1 MSSYNKL
8 VCPHCGHD
16 GTQETARPPLGSC
29 GFNYLADDVVC
40 REVRCHDDGGR
51 VRLSS
56 DFKCQGSRGTNP
68 RLECRSCWQTFPVPE
83 GVLLDVSTEQPPA
96 TSATPE
102 TVQEQAV
109 AGAGNGVSN
118 SAGDLAKNLAALI
131 RGALEEVDRG
141 RAARIAGMEA
151 GIASL
156 ARITEGVAP
165 LREGLAALLP
175 QVASLGE
182 AQPLLQT
189 RLVAIETAV
198 GAQAESQAQHAG
210 QLRSLSALQEDVC
223 RKLEDQ
229 AKMIAD
235 LGEQGRQ
242 VQQSLEAQR
251 DALNE
256 RVENLGGSLRAEAAS
271 QLGGACAQLQK
282 GQEEL
287 QKRLDAQAE
296 AIRALHSVAQ
306 DRVARR
312 EDLQAA
318 VQKLE
323 EIAGALDQV
332 QPLPPEL

>member
-40 REVRCHDDGGR
+40 REVRGHDEGGR
-51 VRLSS
+51 LRLSS

-83 GVLLDVSTEQPPA
+83 DLLWDVSAEQPPEA
-96 TSATPE
+96 PATPE
-102 TVQEQAV
+102 TVPGPAAAEVGNRVANAASEITKSLAV
-109 AGAGNGVSN
+109 
-118 SAGDLAKNLAALI
+118 LI
-131 RGALEEVDRG
+131 RGALEEVDRDRTG
-141 RAARIAGMEA
+141 RIATMEA
-151 GIASL
+151 GIA
-156 ARITEGVAP
+156 R
-165 LREGLAALLP
+165 LAAL
-175 QVASLGE
+175 
-182 AQPLLQT
+182 
-189 RLVAIETAV
+189 ETAV
-198 GAQAESQAQHAG
+198 GAQAESQSQQAD
-210 QLRSLSALQEDVC
+210 QLRSLSAIQEDVC

-229 AKMIAD
+229 VKIIAD
-235 LGEQGRQ
+235 LEEQGRQ
-242 VQQSLEAQR
+242 LLRSLQTQQ

-256 RVENLGGSLRAEAAS
+256 RVQELGGSLRAEAAS
-271 QLGGACAQLQK
+271 QLSGACTELQQ

-287 QKRLDAQAE
+287 QKRLNAQAE

-323 EIAGALDQV
+323 EIAGALDQIK
-332 QPLPPEL
+332 PLPKEL